1 MNETS
6 KAFLERAR
14 TEAEG
19 EVRRL
24 KILVDDV
31 TNRLKN
37 AQSSL
42 EEATKKYNDLTEEL
56 AKANRE
62 EPVHSVMKEPTKI
75 A

>member
-19 EVRRL
+19 EIRRL
-24 KILVDDV
+24 KTMVGDIS
-31 TNRLKN
+31 NSLKN

-42 EEATKKYNDLTEEL
+42 DEATKKYNDLTEEL

-62 EPVHSVMKEPTKI
+62 PGEHSVMKEPTKI